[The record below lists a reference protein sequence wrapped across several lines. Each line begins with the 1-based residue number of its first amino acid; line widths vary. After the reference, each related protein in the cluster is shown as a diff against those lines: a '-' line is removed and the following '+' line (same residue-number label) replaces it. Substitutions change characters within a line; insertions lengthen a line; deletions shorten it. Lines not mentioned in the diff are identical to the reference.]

1 MNSFLRKKKD
11 EKGVKI
17 SYLADLV
24 CYFFWIFCFNREV
37 TNSVGFSDQSY
48 NSTNAWC
55 NFVPCFSEDFAPIF
69 FRPKESNSPILL
81 DGNTKP
87 VFFFSD
93 DDSNRLIKNLIDVYD
108 HSDIVSTRFYNVTY
122 SISKFTKGFFLFIT
136 TDEFIL
142 YSKKCPI
149 QCFIIKFVAFLK
161 NYFWHG

>member
-1 MNSFLRKKKD
+1 MLFTYNKTIAS
-11 EKGVKI
+11 
-17 SYLADLV
+17 ADLV

-37 TNSVGFSDQSY
+37 TISFGFSDQSY

-69 FRPKESNSPILL
+69 FCPKESNSPILL

-108 HSDIVSTRFYNVTY
+108 HSDIVSTRFYN
-122 SISKFTKGFFLFIT
+122 SISNLEVHERLLSVHYNRRIYPLLLEMPYSVLHHQVRCIPEKKIFFTW
-136 TDEFIL
+136 
-142 YSKKCPI
+142 
-149 QCFIIKFVAFLK
+149 LK
-161 NYFWHG
+161 I